1 MDKRVNC
8 YPHQPLEDIEDRHV
22 DAGDAEYSP
31 ELETVEAEPKQAPD
45 DQKIPNDI
53 NAQSVPGQDSELAA
67 RDTHKPGNNDK
78 ASDTTIEDMQAK
90 LQQSS
95 DIGGSAVFVDWY
107 NGTSRLQPFA
117 KPLIA
122 TISPG
127 EKPNCCIA
135 DITWETIDEV
145 VKEFIH
151 LDTSD
156 LKKRKTYKILYKL
169 NPLIEPLQKLSRP
182 GQVLVFSPC
191 GNLQRIPLH
200 ALKID
205 AEALIHRNPI
215 VYTSSLSALITAF
228 ETRQRTQTAPTTT
241 TPPTPPPLR
250 TAIYGAP
257 PTPAGIAALHATAS
271 TFATQPHTTTAFTAT
286 AFTTTLQTPG
296 LHLVLYHGH
305 AHFSP
310 TAPIDQSLE
319 FADRHLT
326 LRDIFDIPPGRGRGF
341 HATLL
346 GCGSGASTTARTDD
360 VIGLV
365 PGFFHAGAASAV
377 GSLWPFADGDAALYS
392 EYFYGDAHGVM
403 RGGGE
408 VLEEDVE
415 RMRIEDEERKV
426 EAGMEGI

>member
-1 MDKRVNC
+1 LTKLSRN
-8 YPHQPLEDIEDRHV
+8 LSTWTR
-22 DAGDAEYSP
+22 A
-31 ELETVEAEPKQAPD
+31 T
-45 DQKIPNDI
+45 
-53 NAQSVPGQDSELAA
+53 A
-67 RDTHKPGNNDK
+67 RK
-78 ASDTTIEDMQAK
+78 
-90 LQQSS
+90 
-95 DIGGSAVFVDWY
+95 
-107 NGTSRLQPFA
+107 
-117 KPLIA
+117 
-122 TISPG
+122 
-127 EKPNCCIA
+127 EKN
-135 DITWETIDEV
+135 
-145 VKEFIH
+145 
-151 LDTSD
+151 
-156 LKKRKTYKILYKL
+156 YKILYKL

-215 VYTSSLSALITAF
+215 IYTSSLSALITAF
-228 ETRQRTQTAPTTT
+228 ETRQCTQTAPTTT
-241 TPPTPPPLR
+241 TPPTPHPLR
-250 TAIYGAP
+250 AAIYGAP

-271 TFATQPHTTTAFTAT
+271 TFATQPHTAT

-296 LHLVLYHGH
+296 LHLVHYHGH

-310 TAPIDQSLE
+310 TASIDQSLE
-319 FADRHLT
+319 FADGHLT

-377 GSLWPFADGDAALYS
+377 GSLWPFADGDAALYA

-403 RGGGE
+403 RGDGE

-415 RMRIEDEERKV
+415 GMRIEDGERKV
-426 EAGMEGI
+426 EAGMEGFWNLAKANQRAVLKMREQKPELYHWGAFVLSGWWTMRVPHMGKKGWRWSGCVGLS